1 VTDTKGATSD
11 RDRDRGAELERFRA
25 YRAAPTES
33 ERAALVETFQWVAR
47 HCARRF
53 ADRGEPFD
61 DLQQVAMLGV
71 LKAVDR
77 FDPDVGSSFVSFAL
91 PTVLGELRRHFRD
104 HTWAVRVPRR
114 LKDLHVEVG
123 STAEFLS
130 SENGRPPTPD
140 QIADHLGIPVE
151 DVLEALD
158 AGAAYRS
165 SPLNVSGEHDEEMGT
180 GQVFGE
186 VDPELART
194 DDRVVL
200 GEAIAELPPRERKI
214 LELRFAQGLS
224 QSEIAEVVGVSQV
237 HVSRL
242 LRSSIRMLQAHLGHS
257 EHGDDGE
264 DAAAVDGA
272 GPERDGSAAS

>member
-1 VTDTKGATSD
+1 MPRASTARSSDTPP
-11 RDRDRGAELERFRA
+11 RDREAEIERFRV
-25 YRAAPTES
+25 YRADPSEQ
-33 ERAALVETFQWVAR
+33 ERAALVETFSWVAR

-61 DLQQVAMLGV
+61 DLLQVGMLGV

-77 FDPDVGSSFVSFAL
+77 FDPEHGSSFVSFAL

-104 HTWAVRVPRR
+104 TTWAVRVPRR

-123 STAEFLS
+123 ATVEFLS
-130 SENGRPPTPD
+130 AELGRPPTPD
-140 QIADHLGIPVE
+140 DIASHLTIPVE

-165 SPLNVSGEHDEEMGT
+165 APLNVSGERDDE
-180 GQVFGE
+180 
-186 VDPELART
+186 DPGAGIVLGGLDPDLERT

-200 GEAIAELPPRERKI
+200 GNAIAELPVRERRI
-214 LELRFAQGLS
+214 LQLRFGQGLS
-224 QSEIAEVVGVSQV
+224 QSEIAAQIGVSQV

-242 LRSSIRMLQAHLGHS
+242 LRKSIRLLQHNLGHTD
-257 EHGDDGE
+257 EVPE
-264 DAAAVDGA
+264 D
-272 GPERDGSAAS
+272 

>member
-1 VTDTKGATSD
+1 VIDTADGKPRD
-11 RDRDRGAELERFRA
+11 RDRDRDAELERFRV
-25 YRAAPTES
+25 YRAAPTEA

-77 FDPDVGSSFVSFAL
+77 FDPEVGSSFVSFAL

-123 STAEFLS
+123 AAAEFLS
-130 SENGRPPTPD
+130 SENGKPPTPD
-140 QIADHLGIPVE
+140 EIAGYLGIPVE

-165 SPLNVSGEHDEEMGT
+165 SPLNVSGEHDEELGT
-180 GQVFGE
+180 GLVFGE
-186 VDPELART
+186 VDPELSRT

-200 GEAIAELPPRERKI
+200 GEAIAQLPPRERKI

-242 LRSSIRMLQAHLGHS
+242 LRSSIRLLQAHLGHG
-257 EHGDDGE
+257 GDADGE
-264 DAAAVDGA
+264 GE
-272 GPERDGSAAS
+272 PELS